1 VIQACRAAERAG
13 CVVVLATARPPRGT
27 RTLLQALDI
36 TSPVINYN
44 GAVIWNPLE
53 DTAQYHEPLMPQ
65 LAQEIVAE
73 ARAIHP
79 EIMVAIEVLDHW
91 HTDRVDDRFL
101 PADGGTA
108 QPDSVGLID
117 RVLEQPATKINI
129 FGEPET
135 LKPVLEMITERYWKT
150 RQVAVFLTDPTL
162 IQVTHPLV
170 DKGIA
175 LQRIARKMNLKR
187 EEVMAIGDASNDMGM
202 IEWSGFGVAVANAY
216 PAVRQIA
223 DVIVPSNDDLGVA
236 RAIQRFVLARR

>member
-1 VIQACRAAERAG
+1 
-13 CVVVLATARPPRGT
+13 VVVLATARPPRGT

-53 DTAQYHEPLMPQ
+53 DKPQYHEPIAPE

-73 ARAIHP
+73 ARAINP

-91 HTDRVDDRFL
+91 HTDRVDERFIVS
-101 PADGGTA
+101 DGGPA
-108 QPDSVGLID
+108 RPDSVGLID
-117 RVLEQPATKINI
+117 EVLLQPTTKINI
-129 FGEPET
+129 FGEPHT
-135 LKPVLEMITERYWKT
+135 LKPVLEMVTERYWKP

-162 IQVTHPLV
+162 IQITHPLV

-175 LQRIARKMNLKR
+175 LQRIARKLNVRR

-202 IEWSGFGVAVANAY
+202 LEWAGFGVAVANAY
-216 PAVRQIA
+216 PAVREMA
-223 DVIVPSNDDLGVA
+223 DAIVPSNDELGVA